1 MAQEEAKLYM
11 GTRDY
16 QNKKGNAQTR
26 EETEIGTG
34 DIHTYIQTIN
44 CKDKETVKLEIKPS
58 L

>member
-34 DIHTYIQTIN
+34 TGDKNNYIVERERE
-44 CKDKETVKLEIKPS
+44 KDTENISERT
-58 L
+58 

>member
-34 DIHTYIQTIN
+34 TGDKNNYIVEREREKDTENIN
-44 CKDKETVKLEIKPS
+44 ERT
-58 L
+58 

>member
-26 EETEIGTG
+26 EETEKGTGTG
-34 DIHTYIQTIN
+34 DKNNYIVERERE
-44 CKDKETVKLEIKPS
+44 KDTENISERT
-58 L
+58 

>member
-34 DIHTYIQTIN
+34 TGDKNNYIVEREREREEHREH
-44 CKDKETVKLEIKPS
+44 K
-58 L
+58 